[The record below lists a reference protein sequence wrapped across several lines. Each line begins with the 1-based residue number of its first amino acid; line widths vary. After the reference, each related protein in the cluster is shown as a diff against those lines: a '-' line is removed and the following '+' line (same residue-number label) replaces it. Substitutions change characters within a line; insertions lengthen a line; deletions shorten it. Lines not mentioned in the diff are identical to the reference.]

1 VYEANDGKEYMRFHN
16 AVRNSRAEMRSEEH
30 ELLLRKCCK
39 DNEAKSGADTYAGF
53 CPRA

>member
-1 VYEANDGKEYMRFHN
+1 
-16 AVRNSRAEMRSEEH
+16 MRSEEH